1 MILQLFII
9 GLMVGFVFYEW
20 TGISPGGVIVPA
32 YFALF
37 VHDYARIGITVI
49 LAILVFGIIKFMSG
63 YLIIYGRRKF
73 LIAVLLGFFLKLLIE
88 TQIQPLAMIKFDL
101 QSVGYIIPGIIANEI
116 GRQKMAPT
124 LLSLGIVTL
133 IILQISFLII

>member
-37 VHDYARIGITVI
+37 IHDYARIAVTII
-49 LAILVFGIIKFMSG
+49 LAILVFGIIKFLSG
-63 YLIIYGRRKF
+63 YLLIYGRRKF

-88 TQIQPLAMIKFDL
+88 TQIQPLAMIKLDL
-101 QSVGYIIPGIIANEI
+101 QSIGYIIPGIIANEI
-116 GRQKMAPT
+116 GRQKMVPT
-124 LLSLGIVTL
+124 LLGLGIVTV
-133 IILQISFLII
+133 IILQISYLII